1 MASPKVTIKVP
12 PSLAD
17 ALDIRWVR
25 LKYQSLSA
33 YIVGLI
39 RFDLMV
45 QGEHP
50 VSLPIAQ
57 SRPEDRDKVDEELLE
72 ITKTGIGIRGAF
84 VAGLLKD
91 ISKGKFATPE
101 EVGAELV
108 RIMIKTA
115 KERRENLDL

>member
-1 MASPKVTIKVP
+1 MASPKITIKVP
-12 PSLAD
+12 PFLAD
-17 ALDIRWVR
+17 AIDIRWVR

-33 YIVGLI
+33 YIIGLI

-45 QGEHP
+45 QGDHP

-72 ITKTGIGIRGAF
+72 NTKANIAIRGAYIG
-84 VAGLLKD
+84 GLLKD

-101 EVGAELV
+101 DVGAELV
-108 RIMIKTA
+108 RIMVKTA
-115 KERRENLDL
+115 KERKEGN